1 MKLNLAAPLDVA
13 DMLTGPSGTSSD
25 DVTDEASPAGIALA
39 GLTELI
45 DAQRNSDVVETTA
58 LPPAGDDRPGR
69 VTVETTVLPLAGDDL
84 SGRVAKAK
92 SDAAAFLESLSRKGR
107 SCIKVLSVSCARR
120 VIPRDKKTKR
130 FVQGTKATFLL
141 KERVSALDKIST
153 LVEAACLFKRHRKM
167 GSKFV
172 STVFPKARFHFIGN
186 RCGYVVEVP
195 QLVFVEIAADDAPGR
210 VTSWGT
216 HPKPKAAPVPRVPS
230 DVWVPGFAEWCRKR
244 LVPKPGARVHISKIR
259 NKYASSTALPEA
271 HAAALRV
278 ALSSRYS
285 EVSKKVKNV
294 VEEVCGTKASDFWIG
309 SRSKSAAKPAVQG
322 LGIKG
327 YVFLENV
334 DDGSGA
340 QPVVTQ
346 RPPKRNVEAIGL
358 AGSAPLPNKRSRKAV
373 LPFCPCD
380 PSGGASAWKEP
391 KTPSPVV
398 YAVGG
403 DDDEDEDFTGGEAA
417 VEDYEG

>member
-58 LPPAGDDRPGR
+58 LPPAGDD
-69 VTVETTVLPLAGDDL
+69 L

-92 SDAAAFLESLSRKGR
+92 SDAAAFLESLSRAGR

-120 VIPRDKKTKR
+120 VLPRNEKTKR
-130 FVQGTKATFLL
+130 FMKGAKATFVL

-167 GSKFV
+167 GTKFV

-210 VTSWGT
+210 VSSWGT
-216 HPKPKAAPVPRVPS
+216 HPKPK
-230 DVWVPGFAEWCRKR
+230 
-244 LVPKPGARVHISKIR
+244 
-259 NKYASSTALPEA
+259 
-271 HAAALRV
+271 
-278 ALSSRYS
+278 
-285 EVSKKVKNV
+285 
-294 VEEVCGTKASDFWIG
+294 
-309 SRSKSAAKPAVQG
+309 
-322 LGIKG
+322 
-327 YVFLENV
+327 
-334 DDGSGA
+334 
-340 QPVVTQ
+340 VTQ

-403 DDDEDEDFTGGEAA
+403 DEDEDEDFTGGEAA